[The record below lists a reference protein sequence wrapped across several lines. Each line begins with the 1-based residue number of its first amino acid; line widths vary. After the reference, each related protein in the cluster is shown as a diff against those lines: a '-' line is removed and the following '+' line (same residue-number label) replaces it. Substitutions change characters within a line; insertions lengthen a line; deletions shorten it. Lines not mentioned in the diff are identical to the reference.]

1 MLGAEG
7 VGMGDA
13 AIQIAPQ
20 RFDAHVHAG
29 AFEAGCLEG
38 SGGTICIEITET
50 GRLHSGVADFGDL
63 GHCSGEVGFGVVAN
77 RPELE
82 GNRGVGHSGGL
93 VIG

>member
-1 MLGAEG
+1 MAPRVWAWEMQPFRLLRSAS
-7 VGMGDA
+7 MPTCIPAHLRPA
-13 AIQIAPQ
+13 AW
-20 RFDAHVHAG
+20 R
-29 AFEAGCLEG
+29 G

-82 GNRGVGHSGGL
+82 GNRGVGHRGGL